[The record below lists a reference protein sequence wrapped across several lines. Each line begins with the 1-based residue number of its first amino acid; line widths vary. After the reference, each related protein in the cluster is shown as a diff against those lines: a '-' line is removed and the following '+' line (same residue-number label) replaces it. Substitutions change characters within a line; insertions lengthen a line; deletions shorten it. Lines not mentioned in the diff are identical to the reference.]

1 MPLPRFGTSRT
12 SRRDSHA
19 CASTRR
25 GGGEPT
31 SAAGLSVAAVALPT
45 AIAYAQLAG
54 FPPVVGLYASIAPLI
69 VYAVFGTSRQLI
81 VNPDAATCAMVA
93 AIVGPLAAGDTGVYT
108 ALAVN
113 LAVLT
118 GSVCIVAG
126 LFRLGFLADFLGKP
140 VLVGFMN
147 GIALS
152 IVLGQIGKVFGF
164 PVESNRILPTLFE
177 FISKLPG
184 THVPTLIVGVATMV
198 VLVGVRRFL
207 PRLPA
212 PLIALIVAVVLV
224 QTFALDRSGVA
235 ILGTVPA
242 GLPRLGWTPMPWD
255 MLGPLMT
262 GAGALALVSI
272 TSGMVTAR
280 SFAARN
286 RYEIDVD
293 REFIAIGACN
303 VAAGLSQ
310 GFAVTGADSRTAVS
324 DSMGGRTQVTGLVA
338 AAAMALVL
346 LFFTGPL
353 AYLPGSA
360 LGAVLISAGIGLF
373 DWRALVHFSRIGEG
387 ELAVCVTAMLG
398 VVAFGAIQGIGL
410 AVGLS
415 ILVLL
420 FLSSRPSDAGARPSA
435 GHAGLRQSGDSRR
448 RCIAP
453 RVAAVSIHRTSRLLQ
468 RGLLPAKSAGRHR
481 RHILLLDSHPR
492 RCAHRPSR
500 QHRRRYNRR
509 PRRPAR
515 RARRAAGTRGHPA
528 TRGADAGTERRSAT
542 SWSGRRISDAAGRRP
557 FLREQAVGCCGFDG
571 GEMKVLLAALVGLA
585 LVSQAPPSRPRI
597 LGLAHLAVFVSDLAR
612 AREFYQGL
620 LGYQEP
626 FTLPKTDGT
635 VDIAF
640 VKINDDQWIELF
652 NRPSAGQ
659 GQLNHIALYTDDAD
673 GMRLYLAS
681 RGVSVPQTV
690 GKGRT
695 GNKNFMIKDA
705 DGHNVEIVEY
715 QPDSW
720 TAKDR
725 GQHMPAS
732 RLSER
737 ALHAGI
743 LVGSLEAATAF
754 YNGILGLEEFWRGS
768 AANSPDPQLG
778 EHAGAGRDGLSRVHA
793 VSRPAGARGP
803 WDRASHLPGR
813 SRRRQSGCGARHPTG
828 TGRLHP
834 SSDGSHRHQPQTPG
848 QPVRSRRHSC
858 RADGGAH
865 DRRQAG
871 GFISAAAPP
880 LRPGNSR
887 EHDGHRPTV
896 FSLVLQVGLQSS
908 VFGLG
913 YGLRAADYRACGSIL
928 AGPQSVARSL

>member
-1 MPLPRFGTSRT
+1 MPTSATPAIRYLPRLAPGLARL
-12 SRRDSHA
+12 REYQAGWWRADV
-19 CASTRR
+19 
-25 GGGEPT
+25 
-31 SAAGLSVAAVALPT
+31 AAGLSVAAVALPT

-69 VYAVFGTSRQLI
+69 VYAAFGTSRQLI

-164 PVESNRILPTLFE
+164 PIESNRILPTLFE

-184 THVPTLIVGVATMV
+184 THVPTLIVGVATLV

-373 DWRALVHFSRIGEG
+373 DWRALVHFYRIGEG

-420 FLSSRPSDAGARPSA
+420 FLSSRPSDAVLGRLQGMPGFVDLATHEGAVSLP
-435 GHAGLRQSGDSRR
+435 GLLLYRFTAPVVFYNAAYFRR
-448 RCIAP
+448 R
-453 RVAAVSIHRTSRLLQ
+453 VLAVTGATS
-468 RGLLPAKSAGRHR
+468 H
-481 RHILLLDSHPR
+481 LLDSHPR

-500 QHRRRYNRR
+500 QHRRRYDRR

-528 TRGADAGTERRSAT
+528 TRGADAGTERRSGT

-557 FLREQAVGCCGFDG
+557 FLRGQAVGCCGFDG
-571 GEMKVLLAALVGLA
+571 SEM
-585 LVSQAPPSRPRI
+585 
-597 LGLAHLAVFVSDLAR
+597 
-612 AREFYQGL
+612 
-620 LGYQEP
+620 
-626 FTLPKTDGT
+626 
-635 VDIAF
+635 
-640 VKINDDQWIELF
+640 
-652 NRPSAGQ
+652 
-659 GQLNHIALYTDDAD
+659 
-673 GMRLYLAS
+673 
-681 RGVSVPQTV
+681 
-690 GKGRT
+690 
-695 GNKNFMIKDA
+695 
-705 DGHNVEIVEY
+705 
-715 QPDSW
+715 
-720 TAKDR
+720 
-725 GQHMPAS
+725 
-732 RLSER
+732 
-737 ALHAGI
+737 
-743 LVGSLEAATAF
+743 
-754 YNGILGLEEFWRGS
+754 
-768 AANSPDPQLG
+768 
-778 EHAGAGRDGLSRVHA
+778 
-793 VSRPAGARGP
+793 
-803 WDRASHLPGR
+803 
-813 SRRRQSGCGARHPTG
+813 SG
-828 TGRLHP
+828 
-834 SSDGSHRHQPQTPG
+834 
-848 QPVRSRRHSC
+848 
-858 RADGGAH
+858 
-865 DRRQAG
+865 
-871 GFISAAAPP
+871 
-880 LRPGNSR
+880 
-887 EHDGHRPTV
+887 
-896 FSLVLQVGLQSS
+896 
-908 VFGLG
+908 
-913 YGLRAADYRACGSIL
+913 
-928 AGPQSVARSL
+928 